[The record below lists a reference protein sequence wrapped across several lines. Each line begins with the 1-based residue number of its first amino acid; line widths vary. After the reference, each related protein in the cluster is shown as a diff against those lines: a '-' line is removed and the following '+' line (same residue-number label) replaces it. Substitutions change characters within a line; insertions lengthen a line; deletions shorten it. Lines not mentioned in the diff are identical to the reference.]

1 ARYMSDEA
9 IRESEALTIEA
20 GRVGLGTLAEIRLR
34 YAAGAALLRSYVRF
48 YAAQPHSDF
57 CPVVSLEAPKARFRG
72 ERASLLHALAA
83 NGMPFREVLGEHK
96 PPSASDGV
104 RPDRMTTLSSI
115 HQNALEIAALMKKA
129 GAEGRTSY
137 GRTNDSVPHVLL
149 SLGKKPIGTE
159 DRVLFSDAL
168 AQLVSRTI
176 GALPPEDLVGV
187 LIEPTWIDLSVQPE
201 EVRLIMA
208 ALESVAKRDFSTARK
223 EIESL
228 LRRKTLG
235 ISLVL
240 AE

>member
-1 ARYMSDEA
+1 
-9 IRESEALTIEA
+9 
-20 GRVGLGTLAEIRLR
+20 
-34 YAAGAALLRSYVRF
+34 
-48 YAAQPHSDF
+48 
-57 CPVVSLEAPKARFRG
+57 
-72 ERASLLHALAA
+72 
-83 NGMPFREVLGEHK
+83 
-96 PPSASDGV
+96 
-104 RPDRMTTLSSI
+104 
-115 HQNALEIAALMKKA
+115 
-129 GAEGRTSY
+129 
-137 GRTNDSVPHVLL
+137 
-149 SLGKKPIGTE
+149 PIGTE

-240 AE
+240 AEQLLVFAHLGALQDGDPKGVFRQDQAIGVEIPPGILGTARAFILAYAGDQIEP